1 MNDASMLPTAELR
14 PGDNVWFASGTNGW
28 ALVIG
33 IAPDTATP
41 TLELEL
47 VFCDGTTARHYSSKG
62 TMWRRANIQV
72 GGFRPHD
79 IARSI
84 DHAQKTLEGLQRKIE
99 RLQVLSGLVQ
109 ALDAQRAFDTVKE
122 S

>member
-1 MNDASMLPTAELR
+1 MNDASMVPTAELR
-14 PGDNVWFASGTNGW
+14 PGDNVWFTSGVSSW

-33 IAPDTATP
+33 IAPDIATDS
-41 TLELEL
+41 LEVVLA
-47 VFCDGTTARHYSSKG
+47 FSDGTTTRHYPPEG
-62 TMWRRANIQV
+62 TVWRRANVQV
-72 GGFRPHD
+72 SGFRPQD
-79 IARSI
+79 IAWGI